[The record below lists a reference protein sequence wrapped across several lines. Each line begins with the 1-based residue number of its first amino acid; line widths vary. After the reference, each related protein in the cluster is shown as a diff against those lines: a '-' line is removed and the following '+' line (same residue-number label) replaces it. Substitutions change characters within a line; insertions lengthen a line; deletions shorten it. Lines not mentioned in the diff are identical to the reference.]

1 MYQFIETICYE
12 NGGFHNILHHEERM
26 RRTRLHFFGRKDQL
40 SLESA
45 LTGSLA
51 GFHAVADLQ
60 SAPFPCAPADLQSAV
75 FQKSLSGAHADT
87 DLQSAPFQSG
97 NLADTNLQSAPNQTT
112 HQKVKCRISYAE
124 TIESIEFEPYIPKV
138 IQSLQLVYDDRIDY
152 GYKYKDRS
160 VLNALLERRGD
171 ADEILIVKNGLVT
184 DTSYSNIVF
193 LRDGK
198 WFTPQVPLLS
208 GTRRADYLQKRL
220 IFPLN
225 IAPGEIGQFEE
236 ARLINAMLSIEEA
249 IPIKIEN
256 IFR

>member
-1 MYQFIETICYE
+1 MTKCMYQFIETICYE

-51 GFHAVADLQ
+51 GFHAVA
-60 SAPFPCAPADLQSAV
+60 
-75 FQKSLSGAHADT
+75 